1 MNPGSISFGE
11 RANGAA
17 LDVEILG
24 YRYPDVAEPDGL
36 DLLDIAVRLYAP
48 PVETLFNLAVR
59 VRDLECLRAYLERI
73 SGGNGPR
80 EVVKLAD
87 GLFELTFAPT
97 RRGPVL
103 MGVMLRDVERA
114 HVRVE
119 YLVTLEPHH
128 IGRAATRLD
137 ALLR

>member
-1 MNPGSISFGE
+1 MNPGSVPFGE

-17 LDVEILG
+17 LEIDILG

-36 DLLDIAVRLYAP
+36 DLLEIAARLFAP
-48 PVETLFNLAVR
+48 PVETEFNLAVR
-59 VRDLECLRAYLERI
+59 VRELEGLHAYLERI

-80 EVVKLAD
+80 EIVKLAD

-128 IGRAATRLD
+128 IGRAAARLD
-137 ALLR
+137 ERLR

>member
-1 MNPGSISFGE
+1 MNPDSVPFGE

-17 LDVEILG
+17 LEIDILG

-36 DLLDIAVRLYAP
+36 DLLEIAARLFAP
-48 PVETLFNLAVR
+48 PVETEFNLAVR
-59 VRDLECLRAYLERI
+59 VRELEGLHAYLERI

-80 EVVKLAD
+80 EIVKLAD

-128 IGRAATRLD
+128 IGRAAAKLHES
-137 ALLR
+137 LG

>member
-1 MNPGSISFGE
+1 MNPGSVPFGE
-11 RANGAA
+11 RENGAA
-17 LDVEILG
+17 LEIDILG

-36 DLLDIAVRLYAP
+36 DLLEIAARLYAP
-48 PVETLFNLAVR
+48 PVESSFALAVR
-59 VRDLECLRAYLERI
+59 VRELEGLQAYLERI

-80 EVVKLAD
+80 EIVKLAD

-128 IGRAATRLD
+128 IGRAAARLD
-137 ALLR
+137 ERLR

>member
-1 MNPGSISFGE
+1 MKPGSIPFGE

-17 LDVEILG
+17 LAIDILG

-36 DLLDIAVRLYAP
+36 DLIEVAARLYAP
-48 PVETLFNLAVR
+48 PVESVFNCSVR
-59 VRDLECLRAYLERI
+59 VRELQSLRSYLDGI
-73 SGGNGPR
+73 SGGNGPGGL
-80 EVVKLAD
+80 VQLAE
-87 GLFELTFAPT
+87 GLFELTFAPS

-103 MGVMLRDVERA
+103 LGVMLRDVERA

-128 IGRAATRLD
+128 IGRAVAALD
-137 ALLR
+137 ASLR

>member
-1 MNPGSISFGE
+1 MNPGRIPFGE

-17 LDVEILG
+17 LEIDILD

-36 DLLDIAVRLYAP
+36 DLLEIATRLYAP
-48 PVETLFNLAVR
+48 PVESVFNLAVR
-59 VRDLECLRAYLERI
+59 VRELESLRSYLERI

-80 EVVKLAD
+80 DVLKLAD
-87 GLFELTFAPT
+87 GLFELTFAPS

-103 MGVMLRDVERA
+103 LGVMLHDVERA

-119 YLVTLEPHH
+119 YLITLEPHH
-128 IGRAATRLD
+128 IGRAASALD
-137 ALLR
+137 AVLR

>member
-1 MNPGSISFGE
+1 MNPGSIPLGE

-17 LDVEILG
+17 LDIEILG

-36 DLLDIAVRLYAP
+36 DLLEIAARLYAP
-48 PVETLFNLAVR
+48 PVESLFNLAVR
-59 VRDLECLRAYLERI
+59 VREFEILRAYLDRI

-80 EVVKLAD
+80 DVVKLAD
-87 GLFELTFAPT
+87 GLCELTFAPS

-103 MGVMLRDVERA
+103 LGVMLRDVERA

-128 IGRAATRLD
+128 IGRAVSALD
-137 ALLR
+137 TVLR

>member
-1 MNPGSISFGE
+1 MIPGSITFGE

-17 LDVEILG
+17 LEIEILG

-36 DLLDIAVRLYAP
+36 DLLDVAARLYAP
-48 PVETLFNLAVR
+48 PVESAFDLAIR
-59 VRDLECLRAYLERI
+59 VRDLENLRSYLERI
-73 SGGNGPR
+73 AGGNGPR
-80 EVVKLAD
+80 ELLRFAD
-87 GLFELTFAPT
+87 GLFELTFAPS

-103 MGVMLRDVERA
+103 LGVMARDVERA

-128 IGRAATRLD
+128 IGKAVGALD
-137 ALLR
+137 AVLR